1 MSDQPR
7 NWDKEMA
14 DIDKLLANPS
24 APLPAKSGGASA
36 PAPRGSAAPGT
47 TGGRMTTVT
56 TWLRV
61 LLGVALAVGI
71 TQWPYPTA
79 CGFNL
84 AVYLGAIATVVVA
97 GIWSSITSWQRR
109 LGLAHTLS
117 MLVLLWGLVLTAR
130 EVLPRVGYARHARVW
145 SCPTGNNV
153 ELPQ

>member
-1 MSDQPR
+1 MSEQPR

-14 DIDKLLANPS
+14 DIDRLLANPS
-24 APLPAKSGGASA
+24 APVPAKGGGSPA
-36 PAPRGSAAPGT
+36 PAQRGNPFPA
-47 TGGRMTTVT
+47 TGGGKMAVFT

-61 LLGVALAVGI
+61 LLGVGLAVAI

-97 GIWSSITSWQRR
+97 GLWSGITSWQRR

-117 MLVLLWGLVLTAR
+117 MLVLLWGLVLSAR
-130 EVLPRVGYARHARVW
+130 EVLPRTGYARHPRVW
-145 SCPTGNNV
+145 SCPVGNNV
-153 ELPQ
+153 ELPR

>member
-1 MSDQPR
+1 MSEQPR

-24 APLPAKSGGASA
+24 AQPPAKSGAASG
-36 PAPRGSAAPGT
+36 PAARGSAHPAAA
-47 TGGRMTTVT
+47 GGRMTAFT

-61 LLGVALAVGI
+61 LLGVGLAVGI

-117 MLVLLWGLVLTAR
+117 MFVLLWGLVLSAR
-130 EVLPRVGYARHARVW
+130 EVLPRVGYARHPRVW
-145 SCPTGNNV
+145 SCPTGNGV
-153 ELPQ
+153 EAPR